1 MQALLQILKAVVA
14 QFNASQLIT
23 QRARVSLLVRQQLV
37 DRAMDFNIMLDDVS
51 ITDLS
56 FSPEYTAAVE
66 AKQVGEYSPQSVSY
80 THLPS
85 PRDRQKSRM
94 PSSA

>member
-1 MQALLQILKAVVA
+1 MPTPAASKSGAVKVGGNPKIFPKSSVTTHPLFEPEPPVKVIPFAGMLSGVPSTQKLKGPPVNVPPSAVHGGIA
-14 QFNASQLIT
+14 
-23 QRARVSLLVRQQLV
+23 
-37 DRAMDFNIMLDDVS
+37 
-51 ITDLS
+51 
-56 FSPEYTAAVE
+56 
-66 AKQVGEYSPQSVSY
+66 VSY